1 MKDLEKMLMG
11 KKPDDS
17 KMSKEAIQ
25 AKMEMLQ
32 ELMDSCQDEMG
43 KRTKSGMDEMQKI
56 TVAAPDKK
64 SLAAGLEKAQE
75 ITEELPMEESDE
87 HEKEETP
94 SEEEAEQTLSQMMM
108 DDSDDDSIFAKRK

>member
-1 MKDLEKMLMG
+1 MKDLEKMLMV

-17 KMSKEAIQ
+17 KMSKQAIQ
-25 AKMEMLQ
+25 AKMEMLE
-32 ELMDSCQDEMG
+32 ELMESCQHEMG

-75 ITEELPMEESDE
+75 ITEELPMEEMSEDE
-87 HEKEETP
+87 SP
-94 SEEEAEQTLSQMMM
+94 SEEEAEKTLSQMMM